1 MLEWLKRH
9 AWKVCKRQKR
19 FQGSNPCPSAKIYK
33 NQTLLFRQKNKEFFS
48 FFFVFW
54 NFSLFFFGNFFVFF
68 RKFLCFFSEIS
79 LFFFREQL
87 QVFICFNTL
96 LFRGFIK
103 QYEFE
108 KKRTKIY
115 FFITKILSTFVGVMF
130 KKYYKLFLLYFII
143 ASAIVFILFSLGNC
157 SMHWFETI
165 INFNNDIDIASFV
178 ILLIFVLL
186 VAIGLLGKKIM
197 KDNNH

>member
-19 FQGSNPCPSAKIYK
+19 FQGSNPCPSAKKIIK
-33 NQTLLFRQKNKEFFS
+33 SKLFISTIKKQRIFQIF
-48 FFFVFW
+48 
-54 NFSLFFFGNFFVFF
+54 LCFFGI
-68 RKFLCFFSEIS
+68 FLCFFSDFS
-79 LFFFREQL
+79 LFFWRT
-87 QVFICFNTL
+87 FISFLCFNKL
-96 LFRGFIK
+96 IIK
-103 QYEFE
+103 EYEFE
-108 KKRTKIY
+108 QKRTKIY

-130 KKYYKLFLLYFII
+130 KKYYKLFLLYLIV
-143 ASAIVFILFSLGNC
+143 ALAIVFMLFAFGNC

-165 INFNNDIDIASFV
+165 MNFDNKIDIASFV